1 MRRPARWDSKQLAR
15 VRAAALAL
23 PDVEESTSYGTPAFK
38 RRGKLL
44 ARMHQDGEWLVV
56 RVDPEEK
63 NLILRAAPGTFL
75 STPHY
80 EGSPYLLLRL
90 ASATQ
95 AELKRALT
103 EGFRALGAPE
113 TSLTPRSKNQRH

>member
-1 MRRPARWDSKQLAR
+1 MRRPARWDSKQLSR
-15 VRAAALAL
+15 VRAVALAL

-56 RVDPEEK
+56 RVDPDEK
-63 NLILRAAPGTFL
+63 ELILQAAPRTFL

-80 EGSPYLLLRL
+80 EGSPYLLLKL

-95 AELKRALT
+95 AELKRALA
-103 EGFRALGAPE
+103 EGWRALGARE
-113 TSLTPRSKNQRH
+113 TSAVPRAKTQSH

>member
-56 RVDPEEK
+56 RIDPEERD
-63 NLILRAAPGTFL
+63 LILRAAPRTFL

-80 EGSPYLLLRL
+80 DGSPYLLLRL

-95 AELKRALT
+95 AELKRALA
-103 EGFRALGAPE
+103 EGCRALGARE
-113 TSLTPRSKNQRH
+113 TSPTRRAKTQSH